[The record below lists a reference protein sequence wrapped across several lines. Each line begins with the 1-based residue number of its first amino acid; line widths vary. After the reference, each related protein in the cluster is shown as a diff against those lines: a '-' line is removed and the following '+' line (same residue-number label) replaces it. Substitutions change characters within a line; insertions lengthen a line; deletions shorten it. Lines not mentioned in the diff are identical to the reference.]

1 MQVPSQADSEM
12 GIIQRQSFANALIIY
27 SGIAIGF
34 VNMYLQPLC
43 LDPETFGLT
52 RVLLSFAGLV
62 SSIMPLGAGNIMV
75 RFFQNYI
82 SKVDNKN
89 RFVSFV
95 FSFGFLGFLLIA
107 AILFVNSHWIID
119 SYAKQSLLF
128 SNNFWLVLPLSFFM
142 VGISL
147 ANAYSFALSKSVVP
161 SFFSEFLI
169 RLLLMLLVGLFY
181 FNLISINTFILGF
194 VGSYGINFLGITSYV
209 FFLDRPTF
217 RFDFYDLGK
226 EEIRTMIGF
235 GLLISLATIASIG
248 LKNLDTVLLAKYM
261 NLKMAGIYSI
271 ALFMGLFIETPLNS
285 LDRIASTKMAIA
297 LAQKDQKEIQNIYHK
312 SSSNLFWIG
321 GLLFIGVNT
330 CISPLLTYLP
340 ETYRGNE
347 LVILIIS
354 LGSLVNMA
362 SGSNTSIIYNSEHYI
377 KGTFLLATMFI
388 LLLLLLWI
396 LIPLYGIMGSA
407 IAIASTTT
415 IFNLSKM
422 AFIRHYFKMQPFGF
436 DSLKLGILIVGI
448 LTLGLYLPHLPS
460 PLLDLLYRGTVVSLC
475 FLFLSFFFS
484 LIPQELFD
492 LTKKIRPFS

>member
-1 MQVPSQADSEM
+1 M

-34 VNMYLQPLC
+34 VNMYLQPIC
-43 LDPETFGLT
+43 LDPDTFGLT
-52 RVLLSFAGLV
+52 RVLLSFSGLV
-62 SSIMPLGAGNIMV
+62 SSIMPLGAGNIMI

-82 SKVDNKN
+82 GQVDNKN

-95 FSFGFLGFLLIA
+95 FSFGVLGFLLIA
-107 AILFVNSHWIID
+107 GILLVNYQWIID

-128 SNNFWLVLPLSFFM
+128 SNNFWLVFPMSFFM

-169 RLLLMLLVGLFY
+169 RVLLMVLVGLFY
-181 FNLISINTFILGF
+181 YNFISIQTFILGF
-194 VGSYGINFLGITSYV
+194 VGSYGLNFLGMTSYV
-209 FFLDRPTF
+209 FYINRPTF
-217 RFDFYDLGK
+217 RFDFQILGK
-226 EEIRTMIGF
+226 TEIRTMIGF
-235 GLLISLATIASIG
+235 GLLISLATMASIG
-248 LKNLDTVLLAKYM
+248 LKNLDTVLLAKYV

-297 LAQKDQKEIQNIYHK
+297 LAQKDQKEIQEIYHK

-340 ETYRGNE
+340 EAYRGNE

-388 LLLLLLWI
+388 LLFVLLW
-396 LIPLYGIMGSA
+396 LFIPLYGIIGSA

-415 IFNLSKM
+415 LFNLSKM
-422 AFIRHYFKMQPFGF
+422 AFIKHYFKMQPFGL
-436 DSLKLGILIVGI
+436 DSLKLGILIMGM
-448 LTLGLYLPHLPS
+448 LTCGLLLPHLPS
-460 PLLDLLYRGTVVSLC
+460 PLLDLLYRGTVVSVG
-475 FLFLSFFFS
+475 FLFLSYLFH
-484 LIPQELFD
+484 LIPQELLEMTRKF
-492 LTKKIRPFS
+492 LRFS